1 MRAKVFIKNN
11 NDKIEFTEKELQ
23 TLLDEVYDEGYKD
36 GAARRNYFKYT
47 IPNYGTPITTDRSIT
62 TPNYNE
68 KWWTTVSC
76 NNDSSDNSNN
86 VKINGTSFKWPST
99 SKTSKKE

>member
-1 MRAKVFIKNN
+1 MRSKVYFITKNN

-23 TLLDEVYDEGYKD
+23 KLLDEVYDDGYKD
-36 GAARRNYFKYT
+36 GLGRRSNYITYT
-47 IPNYGTPITTDRSIT
+47 IPNYGGPIV

-76 NNDSSDNSNN
+76 STDSTDSSN
-86 VKINGTSFKWPST
+86 VKINGISSKWPST
-99 SKTSKKE
+99 SLTSKKE